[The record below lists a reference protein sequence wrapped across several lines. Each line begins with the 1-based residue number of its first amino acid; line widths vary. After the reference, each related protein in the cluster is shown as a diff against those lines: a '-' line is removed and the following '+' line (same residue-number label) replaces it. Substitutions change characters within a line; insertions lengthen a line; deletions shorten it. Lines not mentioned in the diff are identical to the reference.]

1 MISASYRNY
10 NSYSYSRN
18 SPARRQSSRYS
29 SSERAATSSNSNSG
43 LSSSNAADF
52 IYRGSNKHHW
62 AKLQSK
68 IKQRLMHDNISYI
81 EDEVEI
87 ARRSMPPPPAEFLA
101 PPAFLETAQTRRSF
115 YDNRNSSTK
124 TERENRTNTKP
135 TRTTSQ
141 RTSRRASQHT
151 SHFCKDPSLPT

>member
-10 NSYSYSRN
+10 NSYSNNRN
-18 SPARRQSSRYS
+18 SPARRQSSRYP
-29 SSERAATSSNSNSG
+29 SERTATSSNSNSG

-52 IYRGSNKHHW
+52 IYRGANKHHW

-87 ARRSMPPPPAEFLA
+87 ARRSMPPPPPAEFLA
-101 PPAFLETAQTRRSF
+101 PPAFLHKTRRSAN
-115 YDNRNSSTK
+115 DNRNFSTK
-124 TERENRTNTKP
+124 PERENKTSTKP

-141 RTSRRASQHT
+141 RTSQRASQPI
-151 SHFCKDPSLPT
+151 SRFCKDPSSPT